1 MLEQFRCLLSQQD
14 ATSVSRNPSFIASVS
29 KLCAETYPINKVYEA
44 FLKIFTT
51 VLEYKAFP
59 INSET
64 SVQF

>member
-14 ATSVSRNPSFIASVS
+14 VTSVSRNPSFIASVS

-51 VLEYKAFP
+51 V
-59 INSET
+59 
-64 SVQF
+64 